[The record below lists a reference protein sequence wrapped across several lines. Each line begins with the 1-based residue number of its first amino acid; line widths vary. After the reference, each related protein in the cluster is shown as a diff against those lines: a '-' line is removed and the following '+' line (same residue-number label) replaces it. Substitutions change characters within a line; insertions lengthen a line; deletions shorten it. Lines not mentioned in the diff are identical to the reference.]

1 MGRYTPMTELKKRRK
16 EQGLNQTRLA
26 EMAGISQNAI
36 SGYETGARFPSRNIL
51 EKLAKALACEAR
63 DLL

>member
-1 MGRYTPMTELKKRRK
+1 MQHKNFERLKELAF
-16 EQGLNQTRLA
+16 QLSILSA